1 MNLNQLKL
9 AGTCALALL
18 LAACGTSQMPQ
29 NGQRTADAGPP
40 KPATSKNGKTDSP
53 YVPGAKPSRDPKL
66 PPPSKEGGY
75 YLDDGPA
82 DVIPPGL
89 ENTPDAEPKA
99 EPLNKFANKPYNV
112 LGDTWVPD
120 TTGKPYVAEG
130 RASWYGKK
138 FHGKRT
144 SSGDLYDMFGMSGAH
159 RTLPIPSYARVTNL
173 ENGKSVIVRINDRG
187 PFHSERLIDL
197 SFAAAYKLGYSS
209 KGSTRV
215 RVERVFPIGQ
225 APSATQLATLDKD
238 SSGSASPTAILA
250 GNDSASQPSDTPV
263 MISGALYLQL
273 GSFSLKANA
282 EALKEK
288 LAGPLAALGKD
299 IQVIFYKN
307 LHKVVLGTFD
317 NEQLARA
324 SIADVKRLSGLQAM
338 LLRP

>member
-1 MNLNQLKL
+1 MTINRLTL
-9 AGTCALALL
+9 AGACAVTLL

-29 NGQRTADAGPP
+29 NGQRTPDTGPP
-40 KPATSKNGKTDSP
+40 KPAAKTSKTDNT

-82 DVIPPGL
+82 EVIPPGL

-99 EPLNKFANKPYNV
+99 EPLNRFANKPYNV

-144 SSGDLYDMFGMSGAH
+144 SSGDLYDMFGMSAAH
-159 RTLPIPSYARVTNL
+159 RTLPIPSYARITNL

-197 SFAAAYKLGYSS
+197 SFAAAFKLGYSS

-225 APSATQLATLDKD
+225 SPSATQLAAQDKD
-238 SSGSASPTAILA
+238 NSLFPAASPSTDTPA
-250 GNDSASQPSDTPV
+250 GSDTPT

-324 SIADVKRLSGLQAM
+324 SITEVKRLSGLQAM